1 MKMLNNDIMEVLTS
15 AINGNI
21 IHIPEDATE
30 AELLAWYEILI
41 NI

>member
-1 MKMLNNDIMEVLTS
+1 MSNSDIVEVLTK
-15 AINGNI
+15 AINSNI